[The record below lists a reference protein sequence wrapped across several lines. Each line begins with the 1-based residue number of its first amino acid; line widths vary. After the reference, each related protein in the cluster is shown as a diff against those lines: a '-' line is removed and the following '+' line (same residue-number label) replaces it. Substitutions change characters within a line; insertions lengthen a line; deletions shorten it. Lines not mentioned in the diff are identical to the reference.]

1 MSRMLQ
7 IYRLEFSRECSEL
20 KMILA
25 SAQTKPKR
33 NTIDANLVD
42 HYRLIEIA
50 VENNA
55 DLILFPE
62 MSITGYEREDAAAQ
76 AFSLNDPRIE
86 KLKALASKK
95 KIVIIAG
102 APVLLPTGL
111 IIGSFIFSPDSA
123 VSLYAKQFLHES
135 ETDYFTPS
143 FDYNPTIELQGNRIS
158 LAICADIDHPEHSQS
173 AHGTGSTIYLASI
186 FFSPNGI
193 PEAHVKLGGYAQKYS
208 MNILMSNFGGESWG
222 RPSGGRSAFWNN
234 KGNLIATMKV
244 SGSGLLLVEKNNDIW
259 TEKIIYDT

>member
-1 MSRMLQ
+1 
-7 IYRLEFSRECSEL
+7 
-20 KMILA
+20 MILA

-33 NTIDANLVD
+33 NNIDANLFD

-50 VENNA
+50 AENNA

-62 MSITGYEREDAAAQ
+62 MSITGYEQEDAAAQ

-86 KLKALASKK
+86 KLKALAGKK

-111 IIGSFIFSPDSA
+111 FIGSLIFSPNTA
-123 VSLYAKQFLHES
+123 VSIYTKQFLHES
-135 ETDYFTPS
+135 EIDYFTSS
-143 FDYNPTIELQGNRIS
+143 FDYHPVIELRGDQIS
-158 LAICADIDHPEHSQS
+158 LAICADIDHPEHPQS
-173 AHGTGSTIYLASI
+173 AHRTGSTLYLASI

-193 PEAHVKLGGYAQKYS
+193 PEAHVKLGSYAQKYS
-208 MNILMSNFGGESWG
+208 MNILMSNFGGGSWG
-222 RPSGGRSAFWNN
+222 RPSGGRNAFWNN
-234 KGNLIATMKV
+234 KGELIAAINN
-244 SGSGLLLVEKNNDIW
+244 SDSGLLLVEKNNDIW